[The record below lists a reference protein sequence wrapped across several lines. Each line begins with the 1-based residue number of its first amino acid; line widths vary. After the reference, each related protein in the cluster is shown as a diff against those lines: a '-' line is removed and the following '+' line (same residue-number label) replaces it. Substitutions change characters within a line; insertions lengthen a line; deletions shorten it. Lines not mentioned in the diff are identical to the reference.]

1 MEQITRTRWLEALLS
16 LQQGGRFNQVLSVM
30 SGGDLQYVEWLEP
43 SPFAALDS
51 AGQAEVLQQRLA
63 QEQLASCWPLLPEH
77 WQSAGILHMQD
88 GGKGLMVV
96 AAFAAIEDFQQE
108 ALARQL
114 HWLRQMERQNSFPVR
129 LLLLA
134 FAKEPGCAEE
144 QPGMLEHW
152 QWEELLETGLQM
164 AIGQQV
170 ALAEVLIL
178 PMVAYRRWLQR
189 ESC

>member
-1 MEQITRTRWLEALLS
+1 MEQITRERWLEALLS
-16 LQQGGRFNQVLSVM
+16 LQQGGRLNQLLSVM

-43 SPFAALDS
+43 GHFAALDGE
-51 AGQAEVLQQRLA
+51 GQAEVLGQRLA
-63 QEQLASCWPLLPEH
+63 QEQLDSCWPQPEH
-77 WQSAGILHMQD
+77 WQGAGLLHMQG

-96 AAFAAIEDFQQE
+96 SAFAAIEDFQQE
-108 ALARQL
+108 TLARQL
-114 HWLRQMERQNSFPVR
+114 RWLQQMQQQNGFPVR

-134 FAKEPGCAEE
+134 FAKEPDCAQE

-152 QWEELLETGLQM
+152 QWEEVLETGLQM
-164 AIGQQV
+164 AIGQQA

-178 PMVAYRRWLQR
+178 PMVAYRRWLQP